1 MEQRFPRIERFL
13 AARLSPA
20 EVYGLHLSAGLAL
33 ILAAAGIFALIAH
46 NVVTGAPLTVLDLR
60 LAQQFHSYAS
70 SGWTVFMLAITHA
83 HGTVPLL
90 VLAGLFAFYLC
101 GMRAWNWVAAVVATV
116 PVGMMLNVGLKH
128 IFQRARPHFEEPL
141 VVLATYSFPSGHAAG
156 STLLYGVVAAY
167 CVCRLRS
174 QTARI
179 GACTAAATM
188 VLLVCLSRVY
198 LGAHYLSDVMAG
210 ITVGVAWLAVCL
222 TATAT
227 YRRRR
232 RRQSPQR

>member
-1 MEQRFPRIERFL
+1 MKQRFPSVQRFL

-20 EVYGLHLSAGLAL
+20 EVYGLHLTAGLAL
-33 ILAAAGIFALIAH
+33 ILAAAGIFAFIAH
-46 NVVTGAPLTVLDLR
+46 NVVTQAPLTVLDMR
-60 LAQQFHSYAS
+60 LAQQFHSYAH

-83 HGTVPLL
+83 HATVPLL
-90 VLAGLFAFYLC
+90 VLAGLFAIYLY
-101 GMRAWNWVAAVVATV
+101 GQRAYDWVATVVATV
-116 PVGMMLNVGLKH
+116 PVGMMLNVALKH

-156 STLLYGVVAAY
+156 STLLYGVIAAY

-174 QTARI
+174 QVARI

-210 ITVGVAWLAVCL
+210 ITVGIAWLTVCITAV
-222 TATAT
+222 ATLKRQ
-227 YRRRR
+227 RRLH
-232 RRQSPQR
+232 QR